1 MTDRLP
7 KMLAVLLVFAAM
19 GCAPFARAG
28 EAANAAEQDKVV
40 DAMRTMYVAAT
51 DDDLAKFHEVAAPD
65 FLAFDGGMR
74 FGGDELMALTQKLHA
89 AGKIFHWEVTQPE
102 VHIDGTMA
110 WIAYVNQGWV
120 EDASGRTEV
129 TWLESA
135 VLRKQNGDWRILF
148 LHNTRAPAPAK

>member
-1 MTDRLP
+1 MMDRFP
-7 KMLAVLLVFAAM
+7 KMLAVLVVFAAI
-19 GCAPFARAG
+19 GCTSVARGANPAE
-28 EAANAAEQDKVV
+28 EAKVV

-51 DDDLAKFHEVAAPD
+51 NDDLAKFHEVTAPD

-74 FGGDELMALTQKLHA
+74 FGGDELMALTKKLHA
-89 AGKIFHWEVTQPE
+89 AGKVFHWEVTQPE

-110 WIAYVNQGWV
+110 WIDYVNQGWV

-135 VLRKQNGDWRILF
+135 VLRKENGDWRIVF
-148 LHNTRAPAPAK
+148 LHSTRAPAPPK